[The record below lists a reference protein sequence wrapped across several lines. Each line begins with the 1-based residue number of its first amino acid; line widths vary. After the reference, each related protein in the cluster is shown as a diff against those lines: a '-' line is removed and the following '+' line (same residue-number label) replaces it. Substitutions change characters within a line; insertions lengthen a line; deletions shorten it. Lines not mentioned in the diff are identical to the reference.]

1 MKFNS
6 FVISSLLAFSAAVS
20 AAKDNV
26 AVEEKVIIDEKM
38 PPIKPTIIT
47 IKPTIIPTI
56 KPTLTIK
63 PTILPTIKPCPL
75 GKGLVREQRLQCSKL
90 NGKFY
95 SKFHPYPDCYT
106 DYVCFVGKMESGQR
120 LIKDCILID
129 KKFYCSAYIS
139 SIECCRPKSKS
150 YNFNQCVK
158 EASKIFSDF
167 RYSKGLVVSEIKEH
181 PVSESFI
188 SGQTYSYDDNT
199 KFKYADKH

>member
-1 MKFNS
+1 MRVNS
-6 FVISSLLAFSAAVS
+6 IIISSLLTFSSVFSAVINYDS
-20 AAKDNV
+20 DI
-26 AVEEKVIIDEKM
+26 EKYSEMNSLKVNNKKFNIDDYVPM
-38 PPIKPTIIT
+38 PC
-47 IKPTIIPTI
+47 
-56 KPTLTIK
+56 LDD
-63 PTILPTIKPCPL
+63 
-75 GKGLVREQRLQCSKL
+75 SKFYNEICNEL